1 MITFEIALMLI
12 FFSFVG
18 AYILKERREIEFK
31 HGIVVRR
38 WRSKIKNID
47 EFVRKNKKFL
57 KIVGI
62 IGIFVSVC
70 FSIYGFY
77 SLILSI
83 LEKKA
88 AVGLLVPT
96 VHGIALPR
104 PLIGIEFW
112 YWLPSIFI
120 LLIVHESMH
129 AIFARYADI
138 KIKDYGIILF
148 FLLPIGAFVNI
159 DDKEVKKLKLGKK
172 LAIYS
177 AGSFGNLLI
186 AAIVIGLIFISGRI
200 FDFLIEPIGIE
211 YEIIEN
217 TSAEHSGLRGM
228 IIEIDG
234 KRIKT
239 ISDLSEILAKKKPGD
254 KIKIKTNISTFD
266 LILQPSPKNK
276 SLPFIGIE
284 NVRSVFV
291 NKMNGKIIS
300 QKIINFLV
308 SYSDL
313 LFWIFTLNFGVG
325 IANLLPIK
333 IFDGGHIYEEI
344 LKKLLGKNLGKSIT
358 NLLTTFTL
366 LLILTNILLA
376 FV

>member
-217 TSAEHSGLRGM
+217 TSAERSGLRGM

-333 IFDGGHIYEEI
+333 FLMEDIFM
-344 LKKLLGKNLGKSIT
+344 KKSSKNSLERIWEKV
-358 NLLTTFTL
+358 LLTYSQL
-366 LLILTNILLA
+366 SHYY
-376 FV
+376 